1 MVAATVWFLVGAAVV
16 LREGLE
22 GVVGAELVRM
32 HDPRL
37 NSCQLACPNLDS
49 TSKSNEKFS

>member
-37 NSCQLACPNLDS
+37 SSCQLACPNLDS